1 MFFNLDLQTM
11 ILLIPP
17 ILLALTLHECAHAFA
32 AWRLGDNTAKMLGRV
47 TLNPLKHLDPIGTLA
62 IFLTGM
68 FGWAKPVPVN
78 PMNFRDPSRSFMLV
92 ALAGPLT
99 NLLLAG
105 VFALVFKVVLA
116 FVPVGPAG
124 VGGPAIMEPILMM
137 LVIGVKLNIALAIF
151 NMIPIPP
158 LDGSRVLSHFLPP
171 DKAMAYARM
180 EQYGFMILIVLLM
193 TGFVGSIIGPMIS
206 FASNIL
212 LF

>member
-1 MFFNLDLQTM
+1 M